1 MLKKNLPHIFHI
13 PVDKLIFSI
22 KVSRL
27 PRNKNS
33 IIVIKLRGNK
43 QPSHHAYNGGL
54 DKIIPKRQGSLGSV
68 GIMGF
73 VLTNFPA
80 DNYGT
85 SSGDD
90 EGNCVYN

>member
-1 MLKKNLPHIFHI
+1 MSSNAGICI
-13 PVDKLIFSI
+13 PATELSENSGSVKWVIIYQKDK
-22 KVSRL
+22 
-27 PRNKNS
+27 
-33 IIVIKLRGNK
+33 
-43 QPSHHAYNGGL
+43 
-54 DKIIPKRQGSLGSV
+54 GSLGNV

-73 VLTNFPA
+73 VFTNFQA

>member
-1 MLKKNLPHIFHI
+1 MSLKFVYLFILLNLYSTGSDEGLPI
-13 PVDKLIFSI
+13 V
-22 KVSRL
+22 VRYRL
-27 PRNKNS
+27 
-33 IIVIKLRGNK
+33 L
-43 QPSHHAYNGGL
+43 
-54 DKIIPKRQGSLGSV
+54 PKRQGSLGNV

-73 VLTNFPA
+73 VFTNFPT